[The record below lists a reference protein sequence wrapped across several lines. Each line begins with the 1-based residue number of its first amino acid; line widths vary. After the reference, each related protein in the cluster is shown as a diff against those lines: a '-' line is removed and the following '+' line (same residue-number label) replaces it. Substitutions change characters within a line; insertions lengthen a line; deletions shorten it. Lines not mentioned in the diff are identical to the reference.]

1 MGWLSNLFKKQAE
14 SPTQTAY
21 AEVMSGYAPIF
32 SQFGQDIYA
41 SDVVQQAIGCI
52 VSEMKKLIPEHVRE
66 IDGDVIPVNSSVHKV
81 LNNPNPIMTTSDFLE
96 KVTWILYLNY
106 NVFIIPIY
114 HEWTDEKG
122 HVKRRYEALYPLLP
136 SQVDFIEDA
145 SNTLYVRFRFNN
157 GQEYTLR
164 YSDVIHIRKNYSVN
178 QFMGGNEQGQPDN
191 SALLKTLDLNHK
203 LLQGIAK
210 AMNASFAVNGVV
222 KFNTM
227 LEGDKIT
234 AALKELEA
242 KLKNSESGFL
252 PLDLKYEYV
261 PIDRDIKLV
270 DEATLK
276 FIDEKILRTYG
287 VSLPI
292 LTGDYTKEQYEAFYQ
307 KTLEPPI
314 ISYCQAFT
322 KTLFT
327 DREKDFNNKVKFYPK
342 DLIFMSISQKIEM
355 IRELAPTGAF
365 LENEKRV
372 MFGMRPLQ
380 ELVGKRYISL
390 NWIEASKANEYQT
403 GKPDS
408 GGENNGT
415 ETDGN

>member
-14 SPTQTAY
+14 SPTQTVY
-21 AEVMSGYAPIF
+21 AEMMSGYAPIF

-66 IDGDVIPVNSSVHKV
+66 VGGDAIPVNSSVHRV

-96 KVTWILYLNY
+96 KVTWILFLNY
-106 NVFIIPIY
+106 NVFIVPVY
-114 HEWTDEKG
+114 REWTDTEG
-122 HVKRRYEALYPLLP
+122 NVKRYYEALYPLLP

-145 SNTLYVRFRFNN
+145 SNALYVRFRFNN

-191 SALLKTLDLNHK
+191 DALLKTLDLNHK

-227 LEGDKIT
+227 LEGDKLT

-307 KTLEPPI
+307 KALEPFI

-322 KTLFT
+322 KTMFT
-327 DREKDFNNKVKFYPK
+327 DGEKNFNNKVKFYPK

-365 LENEKRV
+365 LENEKRM
-372 MFGMRPLQ
+372 MFGMRPLA
-380 ELVGKRYISL
+380 ELAGKRYISL
-390 NWIEASKANEYQT
+390 NWIEASKASEYQT
-403 GKPDS
+403 GKADS
-408 GGENNGT
+408 GGEENGT

>member
-1 MGWLSNLFKKQAE
+1 MGWISNLFKKQAE
-14 SPTQTAY
+14 NPTQTAY
-21 AEVMSGYAPIF
+21 AEVMSGYTPIF

-66 IDGDVIPVNSSVHKV
+66 VDGDVIPVNSSIHKV

-136 SQVDFIEDA
+136 SQVDFIEDT

-157 GQEYTLR
+157 GQEYTVR

-191 SALLKTLDLNHK
+191 SALLNTLDLNHK

-234 AALKELEA
+234 AALKELET

-327 DREKDFNNKVKFYPK
+327 DREKEFNNKVKFYPK
-342 DLIFMSISQKIEM
+342 DLIFMSITQKIEM